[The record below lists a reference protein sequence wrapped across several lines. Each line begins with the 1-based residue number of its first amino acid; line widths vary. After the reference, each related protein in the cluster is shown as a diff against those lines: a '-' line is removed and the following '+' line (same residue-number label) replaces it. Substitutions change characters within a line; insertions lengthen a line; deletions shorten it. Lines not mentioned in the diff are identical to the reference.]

1 MATDSAD
8 RAKDLTQEEGVP
20 LDPLATTQEGA
31 SSVLEGVSPP
41 AVEEVEGG
49 VDNPAFPRD
58 DEEEGVDL
66 DHPDAAPTPT
76 VVAAAPVAVP
86 AQEESKAAR

>member
-1 MATDSAD
+1 M
-8 RAKDLTQEEGVP
+8 P
-20 LDPLATTQEGA
+20 LDPLATTPEGA
-31 SSVLEGVSPP
+31 SSVLEGVTPP

-49 VDNPAFPRD
+49 VDNPAFPR
-58 DEEEGVDL
+58 EEEGVDL

-86 AQEESKAAR
+86 AQEERKAAR